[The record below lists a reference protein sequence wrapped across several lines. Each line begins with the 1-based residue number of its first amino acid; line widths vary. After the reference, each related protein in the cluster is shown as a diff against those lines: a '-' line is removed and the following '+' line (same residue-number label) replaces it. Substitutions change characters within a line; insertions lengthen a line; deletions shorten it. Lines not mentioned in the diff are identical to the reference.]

1 MEPRGRLVPAVA
13 WLRQFAAG
21 LAPFLLQCSEPVLH
35 LAPCLRATPFIFGF
49 GSRSKADERQARKPI
64 HTYPTT
70 AEAVKP
76 GGFFVFAPLFFTLHR
91 KPAMNAK
98 PLSASESWYQSVEKT
113 SQTDDERIK
122 DITVLPPPE
131 HLIRFFPIRG
141 TAVEQLITQTRK
153 NIHNIMQGKDDRL
166 LVVIGPCSIHDPA
179 AALDYA
185 RRLKDVREKYQDTLE
200 IVMRVYFEKPRTT
213 VGWKG
218 LINDPYLD
226 ESYRIDEGLRIA
238 RQLLIEINRLG
249 VPAGSEFLDVISP
262 QYICDLISWGAIGAR
277 TTESQVHREL
287 ASGLSAPIGFK
298 NGTDGNIRIATDAI
312 QSASRGHHFLS
323 VHKNGQVAIVDTKG
337 NKDCHVIL
345 RGGKAP
351 NYDAA
356 SVAAACK
363 DLEAAKLR
371 PTLMVD
377 CSHANSSKQH
387 EKQRDVVRDIAG
399 QISTGGRS
407 VFGLMVESHLVAG
420 AQKFTPGK
428 DVPCALEYGK
438 SITDAC
444 LGWDDSVSALG
455 ELSAA
460 VQSRRSAKV

>member
-1 MEPRGRLVPAVA
+1 
-13 WLRQFAAG
+13 
-21 LAPFLLQCSEPVLH
+21 
-35 LAPCLRATPFIFGF
+35 
-49 GSRSKADERQARKPI
+49 
-64 HTYPTT
+64 
-70 AEAVKP
+70 
-76 GGFFVFAPLFFTLHR
+76 
-91 KPAMNAK
+91 MNAK
-98 PLSASESWYQSVEKT
+98 ATAPGTDAWYANPVDKT

-141 TAVEQLITQTRK
+141 TAVESLITDTRK
-153 NIHNIMQGKDDRL
+153 NIHNIMAGKDDRL

-185 RRLKDVREKYQDTLE
+185 RRLKEARSKYSGTLE
-200 IVMRVYFEKPRTT
+200 VVMRVYFEKPRTT

-226 ESYRIDEGLRIA
+226 ESFRIDEGLRIA

-249 VPAGSEFLDVISP
+249 LPAGSEFLDVISP
-262 QYICDLISWGAIGAR
+262 QYIGDLISWGAIGAR

-298 NGTDGNIRIATDAI
+298 NGTDGNIKIATDAI
-312 QSASRGHHFLS
+312 QAAARGHHFLS
-323 VHKNGQVAIVDTKG
+323 VHKNGQVAIVQTNG

-345 RGGKAP
+345 RGGKTP

-356 SVAAACK
+356 SVATACK
-363 DLEAAKLR
+363 ELEAAKL
-371 PTLMVD
+371 PATLMVD

-387 EKQRDVVRDIAG
+387 DKQIDVARDIAA
-399 QISTGGRS
+399 QVAGGSRQ
-407 VFGLMVESHLVAG
+407 VFGLMVESHLMPG
-420 AQKFTPGK
+420 AQKFSPGK
-428 DVPCALEYGK
+428 DDAAALEYGK

-444 LGWDDSVSALG
+444 IGWGDSLQVLDV
-455 ELSAA
+455 LSDA
-460 VQSRRSAKV
+460 VKARRARK

>member
-1 MEPRGRLVPAVA
+1 VESLIT
-13 WLRQFAAG
+13 
-21 LAPFLLQCSEPVLH
+21 E
-35 LAPCLRATPFIFGF
+35 T
-49 GSRSKADERQARKPI
+49 RQA
-64 HTYPTT
+64 
-70 AEAVKP
+70 
-76 GGFFVFAPLFFTLHR
+76 
-91 KPAMNAK
+91 
-98 PLSASESWYQSVEKT
+98 
-113 SQTDDERIK
+113 
-122 DITVLPPPE
+122 
-131 HLIRFFPIRG
+131 
-141 TAVEQLITQTRK
+141 
-153 NIHNIMQGKDDRL
+153 IHNIMAGTDDRL

-185 RRLKDVREKYQDTLE
+185 RRLVEQRRKYTGTLE

-238 RQLLIEINRLG
+238 RQLLIDINRLG
-249 VPAGSEFLDVISP
+249 LPAGSEFLDVISP
-262 QYICDLISWGAIGAR
+262 QYIGDLIAWGAIGAR

-312 QSASRGHHFLS
+312 QAAARGHHFLS
-323 VHKNGQVAIVDTKG
+323 VHKNGQVAIVQTNG
-337 NKDCHVIL
+337 NPDCHVIL

-356 SVAAACK
+356 SVGAACK
-363 DLEAAKLR
+363 DLEAAKL
-371 PTLMVD
+371 PATLMVD

-387 EKQRDVVRDIAG
+387 EKQLEVAQDIAG
-399 QISTGGRS
+399 QVAGGSRQ
-407 VFGLMVESHLVAG
+407 VFGLMVESHLNPG

-428 DVPCALEYGK
+428 DDATALAYGK

-444 LGWDDSVSALG
+444 IGWEDSLTLLEG
-455 ELSAA
+455 LSQA
-460 VQSRRSAKV
+460 VLARRGR

>member
-1 MEPRGRLVPAVA
+1 MSPKATAATDA
-13 WLRQFAAG
+13 WYAH
-21 LAPFLLQCSEPVLH
+21 PVD
-35 LAPCLRATPFIFGF
+35 R
-49 GSRSKADERQARKPI
+49 
-64 HTYPTT
+64 
-70 AEAVKP
+70 
-76 GGFFVFAPLFFTLHR
+76 
-91 KPAMNAK
+91 
-98 PLSASESWYQSVEKT
+98 T
-113 SQTDDERIK
+113 SQTDDQRIK

-141 TAVEQLITQTRK
+141 TPAEALISQTRRT
-153 NIHNIMQGKDDRL
+153 IHDIMDGKDDRL
-166 LVVIGPCSIHDPA
+166 VVVMGPCSIHDPA
-179 AALDYA
+179 AALEYA
-185 RRLKDVREKYQDTLE
+185 RRLKEARTKYSDTLE
-200 IVMRVYFEKPRTT
+200 VVMRVYFEKPRTT

-249 VPAGSEFLDVISP
+249 LPAGSEFLDVISP
-262 QYICDLISWGAIGAR
+262 QYIGDLISWGAIGAR

-298 NGTDGNIRIATDAI
+298 NGTDGNIKIATDAI
-312 QSASRGHHFLS
+312 QAAARGHHFLS
-323 VHKNGQVAIVDTKG
+323 VHKNGQVAIVQTNG
-337 NKDCHVIL
+337 NRDCHVIL

-356 SVAAACK
+356 SVEAACRE
-363 DLEAAKLR
+363 LEAAKLP

-387 EKQRDVVRDIAG
+387 ERQVVVAQDIAG
-399 QISTGGRS
+399 QIASGSRNI
-407 VFGLMVESHLVAG
+407 FGVMVESHLVGG

-428 DVPCALEYGK
+428 DDPQALEYGK

-444 LGWDDSVSALG
+444 IGWPESLDVLGS
-455 ELSAA
+455 LSQA
-460 VQSRRSAKV
+460 VRQRRGN